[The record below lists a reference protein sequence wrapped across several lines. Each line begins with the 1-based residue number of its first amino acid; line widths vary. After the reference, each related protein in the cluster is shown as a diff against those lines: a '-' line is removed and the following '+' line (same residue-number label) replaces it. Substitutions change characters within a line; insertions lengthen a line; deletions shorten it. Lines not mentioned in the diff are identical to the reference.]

1 MKDIIDLIG
10 RLLLGFIFLFDAYDS
25 IAYFSATKAKMISY
39 GLTSH
44 PHFLLVSAIVLLSL
58 GGLLLVT
65 GYRVRLG
72 VILLLLY
79 WIPLTVIVHPY
90 WTLPHDCLA
99 TFDCVQQTEDF
110 RRLQSVLFTKNLAIM
125 GGLLL
130 VYTNGINSRYSIKRV
145 FATARVPG
153 A

>member
-1 MKDIIDLIG
+1 MKDILDLIG
-10 RLLLGFIFLFDAYDS
+10 RILLGFIFLFEAYDS
-25 IAYFSATKAKMISY
+25 IFFFSETKAKMLYY
-39 GLTSH
+39 GLTWQ
-44 PHFLLVSAIVLLSL
+44 PNFLLVGAIILLGL

-72 VILLLLY
+72 VIMLLLY
-79 WIPLTVIVHPY
+79 WIPVTFIVHPY
-90 WTLPHDCLA
+90 WNFPPDCIGD
-99 TFDCVQQTEDF
+99 FPCTEQLENF

-130 VYTNGINSRYSIKRV
+130 VYTNGINSKYSIRRI
-145 FATARVPG
+145 FATAKVPG